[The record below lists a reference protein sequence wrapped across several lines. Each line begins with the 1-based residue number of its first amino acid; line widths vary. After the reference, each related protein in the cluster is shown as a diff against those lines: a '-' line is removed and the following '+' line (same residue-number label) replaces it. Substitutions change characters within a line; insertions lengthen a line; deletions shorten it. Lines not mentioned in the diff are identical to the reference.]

1 MLSEVINTDFGR
13 ILVSIILGFG
23 LATMFVKV
31 CNGSGCTV
39 IQGPPMKEIKETVYR
54 IDDTC
59 YKYTPVV
66 TDCQK

>member
-1 MLSEVINTDFGR
+1 MFQDVLKSDIGR
-13 ILVSIILGFG
+13 IILSVILGFG

-31 CNGSGCTV
+31 CNGSGCTI
-39 IQGPPMKEIKETVYR
+39 IQGPPVKEINQNIYR

-66 TDCQK
+66 TDCNK